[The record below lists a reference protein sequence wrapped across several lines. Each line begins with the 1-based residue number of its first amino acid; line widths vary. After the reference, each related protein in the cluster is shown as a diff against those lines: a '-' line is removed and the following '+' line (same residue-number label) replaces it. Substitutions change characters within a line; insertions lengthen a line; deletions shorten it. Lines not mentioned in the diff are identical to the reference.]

1 MFRRAFYGGIFLAAL
16 LGAQNPATT
25 VTVDALANR
34 HAINPNIYGVAY
46 GDATTL
52 PDLNV
57 PLNRYGGNNSSRYNW
72 QINADNRG
80 SDWYFESIGD
90 TNATAGER
98 GDTIFST
105 TRGAGAQAMLTVPM
119 VGWVAKL
126 GANRNKLSSF
136 SIAKYGA
143 QTGSDFWFPD
153 AGSGVLASNGQNI
166 TGNDPND
173 ANVPADS
180 TYQQGWIQHLV
191 STWGKSANGGV
202 GYYILDN
209 EHSIWFGTHRDV
221 HSTGPTMDEIKT
233 KMIDYAGKIKA
244 VDPTA
249 RVVGP
254 EEWGWS
260 GYFYSGYDQQWG
272 GQHGWS
278 NLPDRANHG
287 GQDYLPW
294 LLSQLK
300 QSAVSTGQR
309 PLDVFSVHYYP
320 QSGEFGN
327 DTSTTMQLLRNKSTR
342 SLWDPNYVD
351 QSWINDKVQL
361 ISRLKSWVSTYYFPG
376 TPVAITEYNWGAE
389 SHING
394 ATTQADILGI
404 FGREGLDMAT
414 RWTTPDPATPTYKAM
429 KMYRNYDGSKL
440 TFGDTSISATVANPD
455 NLSAFAAIRTVDGA
469 LTVIVINKVLSGSTP
484 VTVALNNFSGS
495 GTAQVYQLTAAN
507 SIQHLPDIPYSGASV
522 ATTAP
527 PQSVTLL
534 VLPKSVGGPAVT
546 MSVNR
551 SKVNFGISGSLVTQP
566 QAIRVGFNGGSLGWT
581 ASSSQPN
588 ITVSPA
594 LGNGKGSFVITA
606 AAGPSATVTVTA
618 PGAANSPLQ
627 VQVNVAAV
635 TPGSPYGS
643 FDTPVTNTVGIA
655 GAIPVTGWALD
666 NIEVSKVD
674 IWREPMNGEA
684 AQSNGLV
691 YIGDA
696 VFVDGA
702 RPDVETANPNTPLN
716 WRGGWGYLMLTNFLP
731 ATSGTLTAGNGT
743 YVLHALAHNKAG
755 NSADLG
761 TKTIACDNAHASKP
775 FGTIDTP
782 GQGATVAGTAT
793 NFGWA
798 LTQQPHKIAIDG
810 STITVVV
817 DGQAVGHPVYN
828 QYRSDIA
835 TVFPGYANS
844 GGAVGFFM
852 LDTTALADGLHTIS
866 WVVYDNAGRV
876 DGVGSRYFTVQNG
889 GTGGVAEPADEPLAP
904 VRSEVSSVE
913 TEELGRI
920 ELSLGAPAGHLL
932 VGGEQRP
939 LPIGSSIKD
948 GTFYWEVGP
957 GFLGEYQLLFERPG
971 GTPVPVRI
979 TVHAKD
985 SGRESTAGFV
995 RTR

>member
-1 MFRRAFYGGIFLAAL
+1 MFSPIIHRACCGGIFLAAL

-25 VTVDALANR
+25 VTVDTSVNR

-57 PLNRYGGNNSSRYNW
+57 PLNRYGGNNTSRYNW

-80 SDWYFESIGD
+80 ADWYFESIGD
-90 TNATAGER
+90 TSATAGER
-98 GDTIFST
+98 GDTFFST
-105 TRGAGAQAMLTVPM
+105 SRGAGAQAMLTVPM
-119 VGWVAKL
+119 IGWVGKL
-126 GANRNKLSSF
+126 GANRSKLASF

-143 QTGSDFWFPD
+143 QTGNDSQWFPD
-153 AGSGVLASNGQNI
+153 AGNGILSSNRQDV
-166 TGNDPND
+166 TGNDRND
-173 ANVPADS
+173 ANILVDS

-209 EHSIWFGTHRDV
+209 EHSIWFSTHRDV
-221 HSTGPTMDEIKT
+221 HPTGPTMDEVLGKIT
-233 KMIDYAGKIKA
+233 DYSSKIKA

-249 RVVGP
+249 LVVGP

-272 GQHGWS
+272 SQHGWS
-278 NLPDRANHG
+278 NLADRANHG

-320 QSGEFGN
+320 QGGEFGN
-327 DTSTTMQLLRNKSTR
+327 DTSTTMQLLRNASTR

-351 QSWINDKVQL
+351 QSWINDKVLL
-361 ISRLKSWVSTYYFPG
+361 IPRLKSWVSTYYFPG

-414 RWTTPDPATPTYKAM
+414 RWTTPDPTTPTYKAM
-429 KMYRNYDGSKL
+429 KIYRNYDGSKS
-440 TFGDTSISATVANPD
+440 TFGDTSVAATVANPD
-455 NLSAFAAIRTVDGA
+455 NLSAFAAVRSGDGP
-469 LTVIVINKVLSGSTP
+469 LTVMVINKVLSGNTP
-484 VTVALNNFSGS
+484 VTVALNNFSGN

-507 SIQHLPDIPYSGASV
+507 SIQHLPDMPYSGASLGM
-522 ATTAP
+522 TSP

-534 VLPKSVGGPAVT
+534 VLPKSAGGPGVT

-551 SKVNFGISGSLVTQP
+551 PVVNFGVSGSLVTAP
-566 QAIRVGFNGGSLGWT
+566 QTIAVEFSGGSLSWT

-594 LGNGKGSFVITA
+594 SGNGKGSFVVTA
-606 AAGPSATVTVTA
+606 TAGANGVVTVSA
-618 PGAANSPLQ
+618 PGAANSPVQ
-627 VQVNVAAV
+627 VQVKVAAV

-643 FDTPVTNTVGIA
+643 FDSPVSNTVGIA

-674 IWREPMNGEA
+674 IWREPMSGES
-684 AQSNGLV
+684 AQSNSLV

-702 RPDVETANPNTPLN
+702 RPDVETANPSAPLN
-716 WRGGWGYLMLTNFLP
+716 WRGGWGYMMLTNFLP
-731 ATSGTLTAGNGT
+731 GTSGLSGAGNGT
-743 YVLHALAHNKAG
+743 YVLHAIAHNLAG

-761 TKTIACDNAHASKP
+761 TKTITCDNAHASKP

-782 GQGATVAGTAT
+782 GQGATVAGTVT

-798 LTQQPHKIAIDG
+798 LTQQPNKIAVDG
-810 STITVVV
+810 STITVMV

-835 TVFPGYANS
+835 ATFPGYANS

-852 LDTTALADGLHTIS
+852 LDTTVLADGVHTIS
-866 WVVYDNAGRV
+866 WVVYDNAGRG
-876 DGVGSRYFTVQNG
+876 DGIGSRYFTVQNG
-889 GTGGVAEPADEPLAP
+889 GTGGIAQPAGEPLATGQDD
-904 VRSEVSSVE
+904 VSSVE
-913 TEELGRI
+913 TEELGRVK
-920 ELSLGAPAGHLL
+920 LQVGAATGYLL
-932 VGGEQRP
+932 VGGDERP
-939 LPIGSSIKD
+939 LPIGSSVRD
-948 GTFYWEVGP
+948 GTFYWQVGP
-957 GFLGEYQLLFERPG
+957 GFLGDYQLLFERPAG
-971 GTPVPVRI
+971 EMMRVRI
-979 TVHAKD
+979 TVRTMGSQGK
-985 SGRESTAGFV
+985 GR
-995 RTR
+995 

>member
-1 MFRRAFYGGIFLAAL
+1 MLVFLFRRAFYGGIFLAAL
-16 LGAQNPATT
+16 LGAQNAATT
-25 VTVDALANR
+25 VTVDAAANR

-57 PLNRYGGNNSSRYNW
+57 PLNRYGGNNTSRYNW
-72 QINADNRG
+72 QVNGDNRG

-90 TNATAGER
+90 ASAAAGER
-98 GDTIFST
+98 GDTIFSISKI
-105 TRGAGAQAMLTVPM
+105 AGAQAMLTVPM
-119 VGWVAKL
+119 IGWVARL
-126 GANRNKLSSF
+126 GANRSKLASF

-143 QTGSDFWFPD
+143 QTGNDWQWFPD
-153 AGSGVLASNGQNI
+153 AGNGVLSANGNNVA
-166 TGNDPND
+166 GNDMND

-180 TYQQGWIQHLV
+180 TFQQGWIQHLV
-191 STWGKSANGGV
+191 TTWGKAANGGV
-202 GYYILDN
+202 AYYILDN
-209 EHSIWFGTHRDV
+209 EHSIWFSTHRDV
-221 HSTGPTMDEIKT
+221 HPTGPAMDEIKS
-233 KMIDYAGKIKA
+233 KVIDYSAKIKA

-249 RVVGP
+249 LVVGP

-272 GQHGWS
+272 SQHGWS
-278 NLPDRANHG
+278 SLPDRVNHG

-294 LLSQLK
+294 LLSQFK
-300 QSAVSTGQR
+300 QSATSTGQR

-320 QSGEFGN
+320 QGGEFGN
-327 DTSTTMQLLRNKSTR
+327 DTSTTMQLLRNESTR

-351 QSWINDKVQL
+351 RSWINDKVQL
-361 ISRLKSWVSTYYFPG
+361 IPRLKSWVSSYYFPG

-404 FGREGLDMAT
+404 FGREGLDMAA

-429 KMYRNYDGSKL
+429 KIYRNYDGNKS
-440 TFGDTSISATVANPD
+440 TFGDTSVSTTVANPD
-455 NLSAFAAIRTVDGA
+455 NLSAFAAVRSGDGA
-469 LTVIVINKVLSGSTP
+469 LTLMVVDKVLSGTTP
-484 VTVALNNFSGS
+484 VTVALNNFSGT
-495 GTAQVYQLTAAN
+495 GAAQVYQLTAAN
-507 SIQHLPDIPYSGASV
+507 SIQHLPDIPYTGASLGI
-522 ATTAP
+522 TAP
-527 PQSVTLL
+527 PQSVTML
-534 VLPKSVGGPAVT
+534 VLPKSNGPAVT

-551 SKVNFGISGSLVTQP
+551 PVVNFGVSGSMVTAP
-566 QAIRVGFNGGSLGWT
+566 QTIRVGFSGGRLGWT
-581 ASSSQPN
+581 ASSNQPN
-588 ITVSPA
+588 ITVTPA
-594 LGNGKGSFVITA
+594 AGNGQGSFVVTA
-606 AAGPSATVTVTA
+606 AAGKNGVVTVSA

-627 VQVNVAAV
+627 VPVNVV
-635 TPGSPYGS
+635 SVIPGSPYGS
-643 FDTPVTNTVGIA
+643 FDTPVTNTVGSA

-674 IWREPMNGEA
+674 IWREPLSGEA

-702 RPDVETANPNTPLN
+702 RPDVEIANPSAPLN
-716 WRGGWGYLMLTNFLP
+716 WRGGWGYMMLTNFLP
-731 ATSGTLTAGNGT
+731 PVAGSQGAGNGT
-743 YVLHALAHNKAG
+743 YVLHAIAHNKAG

-761 TKTIACDNAHASKP
+761 TKTITCDNAHASKP

-782 GQGATVAGTAT
+782 GQGATVAGIVT

-798 LTQQPHKIAIDG
+798 LTQQPNKIAIDG
-810 STITVVV
+810 STITVMV
-817 DGQAVGHPVYN
+817 DGQAVGHPAYN

-835 TVFPGYANS
+835 TAFPGYANS

-852 LDTTALADGLHTIS
+852 LDTTALADGVHTIS
-866 WVVYDNAGRV
+866 WVVYDNAERG
-876 DGVGSRYFTVQNG
+876 DGIGSRYFTVQNG
-889 GTGGVAEPADEPLAP
+889 AIGGVAEPAAEPVALGEDAG
-904 VRSEVSSVE
+904 SVV

-920 ELSLGAPAGHLL
+920 EVHVGAATGHLL
-932 VGGEQRP
+932 VGGDQRP
-939 LPIGSSIKD
+939 LPIGSSLKGGI
-948 GTFYWEVGP
+948 FYWQVGP

-971 GTPVPVRI
+971 GDAMRVRI

-985 SGRESTAGFV
+985 SGQGSIGR
-995 RTR
+995 